1 MLINVKLHPFESLS
15 ERVCVRTMIC
25 TIRFVNSR
33 TPSFSSYTKVS
44 LVSHLSPLHNGGYV
58 DTVFSNWPQECIT
71 SPGIGELVICQA
83 DKLFLYGWHLPFH
96 TGGFD
101 HSYLVNK
108 VFAVSFS
115 FHLER
120 FGPMFLPAISIFDTL
135 PSFPLLSIRLYKS
148 TFFSLKFRLYKS
160 IFFPIPYFQS

>member
-1 MLINVKLHPFESLS
+1 
-15 ERVCVRTMIC
+15 
-25 TIRFVNSR
+25 
-33 TPSFSSYTKVS
+33 
-44 LVSHLSPLHNGGYV
+44 
-58 DTVFSNWPQECIT
+58 
-71 SPGIGELVICQA
+71 
-83 DKLFLYGWHLPFH
+83 
-96 TGGFD
+96 
-101 HSYLVNK
+101 VNK

-160 IFFPIPYFQS
+160 IFFPYTLFSVIILFCFWFPSSLWL